1 MTYRVMIVE
10 DDSAIAQSLLLA
22 LKTLTS
28 PAIDAVRAYS
38 GEEAIRLWAE
48 QPADLLLTDHNMRE
62 MSGVE
67 LVGHLREQGATQP
80 MLLLTAYDSIVVQ
93 LAARNAGVTDF
104 IAKPFFIDQLLDQ
117 ISDLLRKGSSA
128 QA

>member
-1 MTYRVMIVE
+1 MPYRVMIVE

-67 LVGHLREQGATQP
+67 LVRHLRAQGATQP
-80 MLLLTAYDSIVVQ
+80 MLLLTAYDSIDVQ
-93 LAARNAGVTDF
+93 HAARKAGVTEF
-104 IAKPFFIDQLLDQ
+104 ISKPFFIDQLLDQ
-117 ISDLLRKGSSA
+117 ISDLLGKGSSA